1 MMADNTLNSCLNESF
16 RSSSDNALPKRDSR
30 RKFCGYHYVP
40 SESDEADTL
49 KDKFWRDLEQGKL
62 NFLNTVDMYT
72 RVKRPGKL
80 SGVECFTVSSQ
91 DPVQL
96 SDTAA
101 VTCLQSSMPSSSVF
115 GSLTCARDASPPSS
129 SGYESSSIPS
139 IGSVSVSDSPTESDQ
154 RLGGS
159 CDLFAN
165 VAWSEKPVLKRKRK
179 TSGKC
184 IWQSSVKSKR
194 RKLQTAPRKPSSK
207 KKTNSRFFTYVD
219 ALSEEADTL
228 KDKFWRDLELGN
240 VSAITTTDLYS
251 SVKVSRRTRQL
262 SFSSVINSDQAEDF
276 TELPVTSRESQA
288 NDTMECTEVSA
299 VGVRCSETE
308 VSSCNRKSDSSVLN
322 HPSDCY
328 ISEQMAGVADCKLLS
343 PCSVS
348 VERLP
353 FSVDGV
359 DLLVEGTA
367 ERYCRIVADNS
378 NCMSAE
384 KQSHLITDDRSIV
397 TSYISVTVDCKRW
410 HSGRCR
416 TGLRHLNE
424 DTYAVECIS
433 GSNTHVD
440 SVRLHRLEINS
451 SLPVCHVPLPFQ
463 STCQRV
469 ISGWLEDDA
478 VADAG
483 EVLGCFG
490 NKLSMLFAVSFI
502 INITQMMQ

>member
-1 MMADNTLNSCLNESF
+1 MMVDNTLNSCSNESF

-115 GSLTCARDASPPSS
+115 GSLTSARDASPPSS

-154 RLGGS
+154 HLCGP

-165 VAWSEKPVLKRKRK
+165 VASSEKPVLKRKRK

-184 IWQSSVKSKR
+184 IWQSSVKPKR
-194 RKLQTAPRKPSSK
+194 RKLQTAPRNPSCK
-207 KKTNSRFFTYVD
+207 KKTNGRFFTYVD

-228 KDKFWRDLELGN
+228 KDKFWRNLELGN

-262 SFSSVINSDQAEDF
+262 SFSSVVNSDLANDF
-276 TELPVTSRESQA
+276 PEVPVTSND
-288 NDTMECTEVSA
+288 NDTLECTEVSA
-299 VGVRCSETE
+299 VDVRCSDTDIG
-308 VSSCNRKSDSSVLN
+308 SCNRKSDPSSL
-322 HPSDCY
+322 HRPGDCY

-353 FSVDGV
+353 FSIDDL

-367 ERYCRIVADNS
+367 ERCCRIVADNS
-378 NCMSAE
+378 NCVSAE
-384 KQSHLITDDRSIV
+384 TESRLITEDRSIV
-397 TSYISVTVDCKRW
+397 TSHISVTVDCKRW
-410 HSGRCR
+410 HGGRCR

-440 SVRLHRLEINS
+440 RVHLHRLEINRN
-451 SLPVCHVPLPFQ
+451 LPVCHVPLPLP
-463 STCQRV
+463 STCQHV

-478 VADAG
+478 VVNAG
-483 EVLGCFG
+483 EVFG
-490 NKLSMLFAVSFI
+490 LFWQHAVHVVCSGFCYSHC
-502 INITQMMQ
+502 TSDA